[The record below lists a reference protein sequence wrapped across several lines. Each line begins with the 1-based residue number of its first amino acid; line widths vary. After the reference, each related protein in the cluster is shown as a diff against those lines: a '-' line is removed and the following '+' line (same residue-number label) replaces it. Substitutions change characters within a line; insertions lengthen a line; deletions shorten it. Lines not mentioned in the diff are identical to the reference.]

1 MIADSSN
8 PSVAPIDGKY
18 SKTEIII
25 PNGSS
30 NAKAVFNLV
39 MTAIGL
45 GVMTLP
51 MAFGRAGWISGSIL
65 LIVSAGFVYYNVIIL
80 CHALCL
86 NPEDPTRVIQSFE
99 ELGRICYGRLATVM
113 NSVTLHP
120 LLIAACAVFLILL
133 STSLYNMT
141 GVLSYNLWLLIIS
154 LSIAPFA
161 CLRTMKEVGVLSAIG
176 VASVAA
182 IVVLV
187 VLASLDR
194 YINGASESLGCL
206 LSRIGAGHS
215 LGPAS
220 AAVLAGTGGK
230 MFKRMISNM
239 SASLGDALY
248 NSPPT
253 KVTTLPN
260 GLRVATQHTF
270 TESATIGVWIDAG
283 SRYETKETNGTAH
296 FLEHLAFKG
305 TQRRTRLQLEREVED
320 IGAHLNAYTSR
331 EQTVY
336 YAKTRRECVGQGL
349 DILSDIL
356 QHSKL
361 ERRAI
366 EEERGVI
373 LREMEEVNKSLEEVI
388 YDQLHIACFREDPLG
403 YTILGPVENIRS
415 INRDNLV
422 NYISNNYKAD
432 RMVVA
437 AAGPVDHEE
446 IVKCAAEKFGNLPK
460 SSGPRASITKPRF
473 VSSELLSAT
482 DALGPSSH
490 VAVAFEGVPWTSPD
504 CITFMLM
511 QQIVGGF
518 NGAFQGLIP
527 PTLSANSSIQAIARA
542 PSEEGAATWIDS
554 FTALNTCYKD
564 TGLFGFYVAS
574 PEEKINN
581 AIDELMCSIDS
592 LSYSITEEDLERAK
606 KQLLTTLFIGLDDTT
621 GVAED
626 IGRQLL
632 VYGRRISPAEFVKR
646 LDQIDH
652 YEIRRVAQK
661 YLLNKP
667 VTMTGVGMV
676 QNVMQLSEV
685 QKLAHWQGA
694 SLPKEEEQ

>member
-1 MIADSSN
+1 MLVQK
-8 PSVAPIDGKY
+8 SVPY
-18 SKTEIII
+18 
-25 PNGSS
+25 
-30 NAKAVFNLV
+30 
-39 MTAIGL
+39 
-45 GVMTLP
+45 
-51 MAFGRAGWISGSIL
+51 
-65 LIVSAGFVYYNVIIL
+65 
-80 CHALCL
+80 
-86 NPEDPTRVIQSFE
+86 
-99 ELGRICYGRLATVM
+99 
-113 NSVTLHP
+113 
-120 LLIAACAVFLILL
+120 
-133 STSLYNMT
+133 
-141 GVLSYNLWLLIIS
+141 
-154 LSIAPFA
+154 FA
-161 CLRTMKEVGVLSAIG
+161 
-176 VASVAA
+176 
-182 IVVLV
+182 
-187 VLASLDR
+187 
-194 YINGASESLGCL
+194 
-206 LSRIGAGHS
+206 HS
-215 LGPAS
+215 LGPAVLT
-220 AAVLAGTGGK
+220 AAGRKGFLNSRT
-230 MFKRMISNM
+230 ISSM

-248 NSPPT
+248 NAPPT

-270 TESATIGVWIDAG
+270 TQSATVGVWIDAG
-283 SRYETKETNGTAH
+283 SRYETKQTNGTAH

-305 TQRRTRLQLEREVED
+305 TQRRTRIQLEREVED

-422 NYISNNYKAD
+422 DYISTNYKAD

-460 SSGPRASITKPRF
+460 SSEPRRAISKPHF

-482 DALGPSSH
+482 EALGPSSH

-511 QQIVGGF
+511 QQILGGY
-518 NGAFQGLIP
+518 NSAFQGLIP
-527 PTLSANSSIQAIARA
+527 PTLSANSSIQAVARS
-542 PSEEGAATWIDS
+542 PSEEGSATWIDS
-554 FTALNTCYKD
+554 FTAFNTCYKD

-574 PEEKINN
+574 PEQAVNR
-581 AIDELMCSIDS
+581 AIDELMCSISS

-652 YEIRRVAQK
+652 
-661 YLLNKP
+661 
-667 VTMTGVGMV
+667 
-676 QNVMQLSEV
+676 
-685 QKLAHWQGA
+685 
-694 SLPKEEEQ
+694 

>member
-1 MIADSSN
+1 M
-8 PSVAPIDGKY
+8 PG
-18 SKTEIII
+18 
-25 PNGSS
+25 
-30 NAKAVFNLV
+30 
-39 MTAIGL
+39 
-45 GVMTLP
+45 
-51 MAFGRAGWISGSIL
+51 
-65 LIVSAGFVYYNVIIL
+65 
-80 CHALCL
+80 
-86 NPEDPTRVIQSFE
+86 
-99 ELGRICYGRLATVM
+99 
-113 NSVTLHP
+113 
-120 LLIAACAVFLILL
+120 
-133 STSLYNMT
+133 T
-141 GVLSYNLWLLIIS
+141 GVGLVRE
-154 LSIAPFA
+154 IAKEPHDFFITLYVVNMLAQKSVPYFA
-161 CLRTMKEVGVLSAIG
+161 
-176 VASVAA
+176 
-182 IVVLV
+182 
-187 VLASLDR
+187 
-194 YINGASESLGCL
+194 
-206 LSRIGAGHS
+206 HS
-215 LGPAS
+215 LGPAVLT
-220 AAVLAGTGGK
+220 AAGRKGFLNSRT
-230 MFKRMISNM
+230 ISSM
-239 SASLGDALY
+239 SASLGDSLY
-248 NSPPT
+248 NAPPT

-270 TESATIGVWIDAG
+270 TQSATVGVWIDAG
-283 SRYETKETNGTAH
+283 SRYETKQTNGTAH

-305 TQRRTRLQLEREVED
+305 TQRRTRIQLEREVED

-336 YAKTRRECVGQGL
+336 YAKTRRECVSQGL

-422 NYISNNYKAD
+422 DYISTNYKAD

-446 IVKCAAEKFGNLPK
+446 IVKCVCGQGDSSSAAEKFGNLPK
-460 SSGPRASITKPRF
+460 SSEPRRAIAKPHF

-482 DALGPSSH
+482 EALGPSSH

-511 QQIVGGF
+511 QQILGGY
-518 NGAFQGLIP
+518 NSAFQGLIP
-527 PTLSANSSIQAIARA
+527 PTLSANSSIQAVARS
-542 PSEEGAATWIDS
+542 PSEEGSATWIGTDGVLIDRRCVPIEDNC
-554 FTALNTCYKD
+554 FPELRFNMVELLINMTAVVITFHDEDQTFNTCYKD

-574 PEEKINN
+574 PEQAVNR
-581 AIDELMCSIDS
+581 AIDELMCSIS
-592 LSYSITEEDLERAK
+592 GLSYSITEEDLERAK

-652 YEIRRVAQK
+652 YEVRRVAQK
-661 YLLNKP
+661 YLLSKP

-676 QNVMQLSEV
+676 QNVMQLPEV
-685 QKLAHWQGA
+685 QKLAKWT
-694 SLPKEEEQ
+694 

>member
-1 MIADSSN
+1 MLVQK
-8 PSVAPIDGKY
+8 SVPYLSHSLALYP
-18 SKTEIII
+18 
-25 PNGSS
+25 
-30 NAKAVFNLV
+30 
-39 MTAIGL
+39 TA
-45 GVMTLP
+45 
-51 MAFGRAGWISGSIL
+51 
-65 LIVSAGFVYYNVIIL
+65 
-80 CHALCL
+80 
-86 NPEDPTRVIQSFE
+86 
-99 ELGRICYGRLATVM
+99 
-113 NSVTLHP
+113 
-120 LLIAACAVFLILL
+120 AA
-133 STSLYNMT
+133 
-141 GVLSYNLWLLIIS
+141 
-154 LSIAPFA
+154 
-161 CLRTMKEVGVLSAIG
+161 
-176 VASVAA
+176 
-182 IVVLV
+182 
-187 VLASLDR
+187 LAS
-194 YINGASESLGCL
+194 
-206 LSRIGAGHS
+206 
-215 LGPAS
+215 
-220 AAVLAGTGGK
+220 TGRRG
-230 MFKRMISNM
+230 FLNRRMISNM
-239 SASLGDALY
+239 SASLGGALF
-248 NSPPT
+248 NAPPT

-270 TESATIGVWIDAG
+270 TESATVGVWIDAG

-305 TQRRTRLQLEREVED
+305 TQRRSRIQLEREVED

-415 INRDNLV
+415 IQRDNLV
-422 NYISNNYKAD
+422 DYISDNYKAD

-437 AAGPVDHEE
+437 AAGPVEHED

-460 SSGPRASITKPRF
+460 SSSPRRIIQKPHF
-473 VSSELLSAT
+473 VSSELLSTT
-482 DALGPSSH
+482 DALGAAGH

-511 QQIVGGF
+511 QQIVGGY
-518 NGAFQGLIP
+518 NSAFQGLIP
-527 PTLSANSSIQAIARA
+527 PTLSANSSIQAVARA
-542 PSEEGAATWIDS
+542 PSEEGSSTWIDS
-554 FTALNTCYKD
+554 FTAFNTCYKD

-574 PEEKINN
+574 PEQAVNR
-581 AIDELMCSIDS
+581 AIGI
-592 LSYSITEEDLERAK
+592 
-606 KQLLTTLFIGLDDTT
+606 
-621 GVAED
+621 AED

-652 YEIRRVAQK
+652 YEVRRVAQK
-661 YLLNKP
+661 HLMGKP

-685 QKLAHWQGA
+685 QKLAQWSAAAGA
-694 SLPKEEEQ
+694 RTAAAGVFYLNVIFGWRDFLVLFAGGVFMGFNDAFFEGELE